1 MSQESYFGLAYRE
14 LMRTNPEVLTI
25 DEEKLSNQIA
35 ETSKAA
41 QALHA
46 KNDKAKAANSDTRKE
61 YNQLRKDLFTAQE
74 WAKNAEIYCNDQA
87 NNVKHF
93 EGRITELPLR
103 RRPQLT
109 TRCKSGSL
117 STKLTS
123 WRLRF
128 TILKL
133 SSTAPSTKAP
143 TLRLPSGTSPIMLA
157 SWS

>member
-1 MSQESYFGLAYRE
+1 
-14 LMRTNPEVLTI
+14 MRTTPEVLTI

-93 EGRITELPLR
+93 EGHITELLTQKKAAVNNPMQERFLEHQIDLLETSLHDSKIEFNRAKHQSTNAAAALR
-103 RRPQLT
+103 NFPHHAR
-109 TRCKSGSL
+109 
-117 STKLTS
+117 
-123 WRLRF
+123 
-128 TILKL
+128 IVELKL
-133 SSTAPSTKAP
+133 ELGIK
-143 TLRLPSGTSPIMLA
+143 
-157 SWS
+157 